1 MEGFEPVKEI
11 KKKGWLEQAKGKVER
26 IFYTRTKRVFQER
39 RKWSPESN
47 ASERSRERK
56 TGKCLLGLLNWRLL
70 LTLSRELVS
79 VE

>member
-39 RKWSPESN
+39 RKMLLRGQGRGRLES
-47 ASERSRERK
+47 AFWVYS
-56 TGKCLLGLLNWRLL
+56 TGGYH
-70 LTLSRELVS
+70 
-79 VE
+79 